1 MDDKELIIS
10 YSDPILITGSNGF
23 IGPRVVKT
31 LLDYGF
37 TNLRCFVRPSS
48 DLTALREIVS
58 LYKTAK
64 VEIVAGDLLS
74 QVDCD
79 KLTEGIRVVYH
90 LAAAMRDTSYESS
103 YLNNVV
109 TTRNVLNG
117 AAKHMT
123 LRRFVNMSSI
133 RVYSNYKLR
142 RGALLDET
150 CDIETDLINRGDA
163 YCNAKVKQDEL
174 VSEFCSRHNLPY
186 VILRPGIVYGPGNR
200 EIHRMIGRRIK
211 KGVIDL
217 FLHLGGS
224 NRLPLSY
231 VDNCADAIVLAGIKK
246 GVDGEIFNVVDDDLP
261 TSRRFLTLY
270 KQNVQPFRSIYI
282 PFRVLY
288 SGCYLSEIYSKM
300 SRKRVPPPMN
310 RKKCSAAWKGNR
322 YSNAKLK
329 NLLGWRPKT
338 GFNESLRR
346 YFEYQKGFLK
356 HD

>member
-1 MDDKELIIS
+1 MDEKELIIS
-10 YSDPILITGSNGF
+10 YSEPVLITGSNGF

-48 DLTALREIVS
+48 DLTALKGVVS
-58 LYKTAK
+58 LYGTAR
-64 VEIVAGDLLS
+64 VEIIAGDLLS
-74 QVDCD
+74 QEDCD

-109 TTRNVLNG
+109 TTGNVLNG

-123 LRRFVNMSSI
+123 LRRFVNISSI

-150 CDIETDLINRGDA
+150 CDIESDLVNRGDA

-211 KGVIDL
+211 KGGIEL

-246 GVDGEIFNVVDDDLP
+246 GVDGETFNVVDDDLP
-261 TSRRFLTLY
+261 TSRSFLTRY
-270 KQNVQPFRSIYI
+270 KQNVQQFRSIYI
-282 PFRVLY
+282 PYRILY
-288 SGCYLSEIYSKM
+288 AGCYLSEKYSKL
-300 SRKRVPPPMN
+300 SRNRMTPAMN

-329 NLLGWRPKT
+329 QSLEWKPKIS
-338 GFNESLRR
+338 FNEALKK
-346 YFEYQKGFLK
+346 YFGQQGEITI
-356 HD
+356 